1 MQRARYVLVG
11 ASLVAALLFLVSGP
25 GTRAGL
31 WEWQSGFA
39 FMKWAMW
46 LGFAIAALA
55 LVMLVIPKTRGPQP
69 TILVAALLMGIV
81 AGAPAISLR
90 TQADSLPPIHDIT
103 TDSRDPPAFVAL
115 LTARKASPN
124 GSDYGGPEIAAQQA
138 RAYPNVRPMLL
149 PLPPQDAFTR
159 AADVARAMGWE
170 IVSADAATG
179 RIEATATTLWF
190 GFHDDII
197 VRIAPQGT
205 ASRIDVR
212 SVSRVGVSDI
222 GANARRIQEYL
233 SKLT

>member
-1 MQRARYVLVG
+1 MQRARSVLVG
-11 ASLVAALLFLVSGP
+11 ASLVAALLFLASGP

-39 FMKWAMW
+39 LMKWAMW
-46 LGFAIAALA
+46 LGFATAVLA
-55 LVMLVIPKTRGPQP
+55 LVMLVVPKTRGPQP
-69 TILVAALLMGIV
+69 TILVAALLVGIM
-81 AGAPAISLR
+81 AGAPVVSLR
-90 TQADSLPPIHDIT
+90 NQAGGLPPIHDIT

-115 LTARKASPN
+115 LAARKASPN
-124 GSDYGGPEIAAQQA
+124 GSEYGGPEIAAQQA
-138 RAYPNVRPMLL
+138 KAYPNVRPMLL

-170 IVSADAATG
+170 IVSADAAKG

-190 GFHDDII
+190 GFRDDII

-212 SVSRVGVSDI
+212 SVSRVGTSDI